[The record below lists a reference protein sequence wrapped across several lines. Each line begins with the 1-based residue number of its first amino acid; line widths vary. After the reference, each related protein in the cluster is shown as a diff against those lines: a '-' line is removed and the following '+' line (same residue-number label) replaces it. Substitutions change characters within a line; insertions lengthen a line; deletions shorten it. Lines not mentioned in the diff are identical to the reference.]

1 MAKVNT
7 QIDADLERLRKSAEA
22 TLEELGTALSRV
34 ALLDSISSTRKAE
47 HATVRATV
55 PTPPEG
61 ERFLRQL
68 LDFDPR
74 QTGGE
79 R

>member
-1 MAKVNT
+1 VLA
-7 QIDADLERLRKSAEA
+7 RL
-22 TLEELGTALSRV
+22 
-34 ALLDSISSTRKAE
+34 ALLDSIASTRKAD
-47 HATVRATV
+47 HTTIRVTV

-61 ERFLRQL
+61 ERFLREL

-74 QTGGE
+74 RE